1 VSWGTLLPILVIL
14 RLFTFN
20 LWATRPTRLRL
31 ITWPCDLAAQH
42 RYLAAKNNT
51 KPQDQD
57 RDLRHQDKDQDQ
69 DFSVQD
75 QDQDFQNTV
84 SRPRPKSREP
94 HVWLKLQVQ
103 ILGSLP
109 VCQWPVLEHVLQSQ
123 VQVTFTTYLPHI
135 SRRVITKVCVYVY
148 VHSRSISCFILC
160 LTHLGV
166 GDCGQPMSV
175 RRQDEQTE
183 ASSVNARHSE
193 LLDLPDWYEQ
203 RSSSASKSLE
213 YSIKNALIS
222 MISNNSSGRS
232 LSFYK
237 NITISSDAVLTV

>member
-1 VSWGTLLPILVIL
+1 MMTWRDDERRIHRSTTS
-14 RLFTFN
+14 LFS
-20 LWATRPTRLRL
+20 
-31 ITWPCDLAAQH
+31 CQKQYQYQH
-42 RYLAAKNNT
+42 
-51 KPQDQD
+51 QDQD
-57 RDLRHQDKDQDQ
+57 WDLRHQDQDQDQ

-94 HVWLKLQVQ
+94 HVCFSLKHKLR
-103 ILGSLP
+103 LL
-109 VCQWPVLEHVLQSQ
+109 
-123 VQVTFTTYLPHI
+123 HI
-135 SRRVITKVCVYVY
+135 YHIYVHVITKVCVYVY

-166 GDCGQPMSV
+166 GDCGQPVSV

-203 RSSSASKSLE
+203 RSSSASKSRE
-213 YSIKNALIS
+213 YSITNVLIS
-222 MISNNSSGRS
+222 TISNNSSGRS
-232 LSFYK
+232 LSFYRK
-237 NITISSDAVLTV
+237 HYNITLTLQLITFLT